1 MAQTNLESVD
11 LTASNSNENEKAK
24 EESKEDE
31 TPPELT
37 PPNGTE
43 NKGAFHIGAL
53 ANNVGKT
60 LGSTFKKGLATAS
73 SMGNTIS
80 QSIKT
85 RAAATNESETAS
97 HDSLY
102 DGSAEEMRKYA
113 APKLVHNPGNI
124 NRLQKRV
131 LVTGGAGFIGS
142 HLIDALMERGYDV
155 ICADNLFSGQKCNL
169 YKWFGNPNF
178 EFMRHDVCNPLYVEV
193 DEIYHLACP
202 ASPVFYQNNP
212 IKTIKVCICLKCN
225 NKITSLIY
233 PAIYVKSTAMLNFV
247 HVFTASILL
256 IQLLGT
262 KFSQFDSQKKNVH
275 FAVTRNVS

>member
-1 MAQTNLESVD
+1 MAQSNLESVD
-11 LTASNSNENEKAK
+11 LTASNSNSNENDKVK

-37 PPNGTE
+37 PPNDVGT
-43 NKGAFHIGAL
+43 KSAFHIGAL

-73 SMGNTIS
+73 SVGNTIS

-85 RAAATNESETAS
+85 RTTGTNDTSS

-113 APKLVHNPGNI
+113 SPKLVLNPGSI

-212 IKTIKVCICLKCN
+212 IKTIKVCC
-225 NKITSLIY
+225 
-233 PAIYVKSTAMLNFV
+233 
-247 HVFTASILL
+247 VFPLQNT
-256 IQLLGT
+256 
-262 KFSQFDSQKKNVH
+262 
-275 FAVTRNVS
+275 